1 MKKNQ
6 YIFLILLLWIS
17 SCTFPQYIWPQKD
30 IDTEEINQ
38 LTLEKKILIASR
50 NSEFKN
56 AILQRIKDAFQDQ
69 DVYIKIVGIN
79 NLEYED
85 PNQYS
90 ATVIMNTAMGWKIDK
105 NVESFLVKYGK
116 LSSIIVLTTSNGGDI
131 LPNLEGRNIDA
142 VSTASII
149 DKTDQIADTI
159 ITKLKIILQNN
170 RSIKG
175 KI

>member
-1 MKKNQ
+1 MKKIQ

-17 SCTFPQYIWPQKD
+17 SCTLPQYIWPQED

-38 LTLEKKILIASR
+38 FTLEKKILIASR

-56 AILQRIKDAFQDQ
+56 AILQRIKDTFQDQ

-79 NLEYED
+79 NLEDEE
-85 PNQYS
+85 PNKYS
-90 ATVIMNTAMGWKIDK
+90 ATVILNAAMGWKIDK
-105 NVESFLVKYGK
+105 NVESFLVKYGN

-131 LPNLEGRNIDA
+131 LPSMEGRNIDA
-142 VSTASII
+142 ISTASVI
-149 DKTDQIADTI
+149 DKTDQIANTI
-159 ITKLKIILQNN
+159 INKLTSILENN
-170 RSIKG
+170 ENIKG